1 MLLKGNV
8 SIGKTRVFPIIEK
21 ISVKEIHS
29 DYRDFSGI
37 WISTK
42 SPYGIHVSTW
52 GASMQMMNLVK
63 L

>member
-8 SIGKTRVFPIIEK
+8 AIGKTRVFPIIEK
-21 ISVKEIHS
+21 ISVYKRNT
-29 DYRDFSGI
+29 YRDFSGI